1 LTKHPLATVAARY
14 AAQVVALSNSTTT
27 TETSFYPA
35 IRTLLADL
43 VENLGLRH
51 EVRVGTSEDR
61 VGGGRDLPD
70 LAIYE
75 GGGSFL
81 SVAGEIKLPGSD
93 LRALSR
99 STDRKDQV
107 GRYLAKSGVVLLSNA
122 HGFALL
128 AVRGGSPRNP
138 ARPVKPDDREIL
150 DVVDLWTSADAM
162 RSGKPISAKALEH
175 LASLVERAVTEF
187 SPIAEPSTL
196 ARILAMQA
204 RRAKADL
211 PAKFDAVRSL
221 VDDYGTA
228 LGISFEGEE
237 GEEFFRSSLIQT
249 AFYGLFAGWALW
261 HREGGAHPFAWE
273 QLDRYLK
280 IPFLGKLFYEFK
292 HPDRLKELHL
302 ARHLDRA
309 TETLG
314 RVDRDSFFGRF
325 HPPSVAGQNGESDS
339 WSTSAITYFYE
350 PFLEAFDPSL
360 RKQLGVWYTPT
371 EIVRYQVGRIDQLL
385 REELGRPRGLADDA
399 VVVLDPC
406 CGTGAYLIE
415 TVRLIASRL
424 REEGEASTVG
434 ARVLDAVCRRI
445 LGFEILTAPFVI
457 AQLQLYLILAELDAA
472 PGGDQRPAIFLTNAL
487 TGWSGPEPVKLH
499 FPELQAEY
507 DAARRVK
514 RDAKIIV
521 VLGNP
526 PYNRFAGAPV
536 REEETLAD
544 HYKGIVRNEQGKQIG
559 QSRLFAEWG
568 VRKHLLDDLY
578 VRFVRLGEQRIGE
591 VAEYGVVSFIS
602 NSSFLTGRSHPVM
615 RESLLSNFHAVWID
629 NLNGDKYKTG
639 KVIPAGFPGEGTS
652 DQSVFTTEAD
662 ARGIQ
667 VGVCIATYLK
677 RGAASAPPGKTEIR
691 YRDFWGRAAG
701 KRSALVS
708 SLVLSDWSKQ
718 ARQRARELPEG
729 PREYESIRPTRASR
743 WMLAPRDVSAGFES
757 WPALDEL
764 FPVSFQ
770 GVNPNR
776 GLENSLIDT
785 DQRALSERMRAYY
798 EAASFS
804 GAAVAAPE
812 LCEPRARYEPEA
824 VWNELRRRGG
834 FDSSRLL
841 PYLVFPLDNR
851 WLYYETSAKLLNERR
866 PEYGDNLEGNE
877 FLIAVPQPRRV
888 SETRPLL
895 ATTLAD
901 LHLHDRGSVCFPA
914 HVEAG
919 ASRAGTLFASAA
931 SSGRHA
937 NIAPAAQ
944 NVLRSAWGLS
954 DGPADGAG
962 HQLVR
967 ELFRIVLAIAHS
979 PRYESDHADGIAQ
992 GWARVPL
999 PRDPVL
1005 ARDIARAGGA
1015 VGVLLDPLADATP
1028 VINESLGNTAKK
1040 LAAIQR
1046 VDGRAVKAGDL
1057 VVSVS
1062 YYGAA
1067 KGKFVEHE
1075 PGAAGLSHKRE
1086 SESVGH
1092 LFINADVYF
1101 AHIPAAVWAYELGGY
1116 PVLKKWLG
1124 YRQASRRDGKPLTL
1138 AEATHFRSM
1147 VQRLAALLT
1156 LHPHLDELYVR
1167 AVADAFTAE
1176 ELGVA

>member
-1 LTKHPLATVAARY
+1 MTKHTLATVAARY

-27 TETSFYPA
+27 TEASFYPA
-35 IRTLLADL
+35 IRTLIADL
-43 VENLGLRH
+43 VEHLGLRH

-128 AVRGGSPRNP
+128 AVRGGIPRSP
-138 ARPVKPDDREIL
+138 ARPVRPDDREIL

-196 ARILAMQA
+196 ARILATQA

-211 PAKFDAVRSL
+211 PPKFDAVRSL

-249 AFYGLFAGWALW
+249 AFYGLFAGWTLW

-273 QLDRYLK
+273 HLDRYLK

-292 HPDRLKELHL
+292 HPDRLEELHL
-302 ARHLDRA
+302 AGHLDRA

-314 RVDRDSFFGRF
+314 RVDGKSFFGRF
-325 HPPSVAGQNGESDS
+325 HAPAVGGGEGETES

-350 PFLEAFDPSL
+350 PFLEAFDPNL
-360 RKQLGVWYTPT
+360 RKQLGVWYTPA
-371 EIVRYQVGRIDQLL
+371 EIVRYQVGKIDRLL
-385 REELGRPRGLADDA
+385 RDELGCPRGLADDA

-415 TVRLIASRL
+415 TVRLIASQL
-424 REEGEASTVG
+424 RAEGEASTVG

-445 LGFEILTAPFVI
+445 MGFEILTAPFVI

-472 PGGDQRPAIFLTNAL
+472 PEGDQRPAIFLTNAL
-487 TGWSGPEPVKLH
+487 TGWKGPEPVKLH
-499 FPELQAEY
+499 FPELQSEY
-507 DAARRVK
+507 EAARRVK

-536 REEETLAD
+536 REEEALAD
-544 HYKGIVRNEQGKQIG
+544 HYKGIVRNESGKQIG
-559 QSRLFAEWG
+559 QSRLYTEWRI
-568 VRKHLLDDLY
+568 RKHLLDDLY

-591 VAEYGVVSFIS
+591 ASEYGVVSFIS
-602 NSSFLTGRSHPVM
+602 NSSFLTGRSHPIM
-615 RESLLSNFHAVWID
+615 RESLLSSFHAAWVD
-629 NLNGDKYKTG
+629 NLHGNRLASERTPWGESCETIFSGIDSAG
-639 KVIPAGFPGEGTS
+639 IKVGTAI
-652 DQSVFTTEAD
+652 TTWLKRKAQATPPED
-662 ARGIQ
+662 AR
-667 VGVCIATYLK
+667 VH
-677 RGAASAPPGKTEIR
+677 
-691 YRDFWGRAAG
+691 YRDFWGRAES

-708 SLVLSDWSKQ
+708 SLAFGKWSTAAK
-718 ARQRARELPEG
+718 RRASKLPEG
-729 PREYESIRPTRASR
+729 PRDYEVIRPTRGSR
-743 WMLAPRDVSAGFES
+743 WMLAPRDVSVGFDS

-785 DQRALSERMRAYY
+785 DRRALSERMRAYFD
-798 EAASFS
+798 APSFG

-824 VWNELRRRGG
+824 VWHELRRGRG
-834 FDSSRLL
+834 FDPARLL

-919 ASRAGTLFASAA
+919 ASRAGTLFASAT

-999 PRDPVL
+999 PRDSAL

-1015 VGVLLDPLADATP
+1015 VAVLLDPLADATP
-1028 VINESLGNTAKK
+1028 VINDSLGNTAKK

-1086 SESVGH
+1086 SESVGD

-1138 AEATHFRSM
+1138 AEASHFRSM
-1147 VQRLAALLT
+1147 VQRIAALLS
-1156 LHPHLDELYVR
+1156 LHPQLDELYVR